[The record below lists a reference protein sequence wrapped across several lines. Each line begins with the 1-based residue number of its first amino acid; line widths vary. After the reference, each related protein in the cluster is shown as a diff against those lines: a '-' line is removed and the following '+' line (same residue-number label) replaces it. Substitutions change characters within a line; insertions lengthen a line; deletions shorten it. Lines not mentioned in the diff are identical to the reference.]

1 MLQLLVGML
10 IGFVLAIPPGPVG
23 ITVIR
28 LSLSNTPKTSTFLA
42 MGVGLMDIFFCM
54 SVMFASAAVIKA
66 IGSLPPE
73 YTFLLLIFQIL
84 IILALI
90 GYGIMS
96 LKSKPAPMP
105 EDNDLLKRKHSK
117 FVENLMKKGPLFL
130 GIAIAM
136 SNIPNPSFLPGIAL
150 IVSQA
155 YAFGILENYLL
166 TNFLFAVGFG
176 SGNFIWLFI
185 VIQLITH
192 FKTRLSEAMLDK
204 IRKFAGI
211 SLIGVGTFL
220 GYRLV
225 SLTHWQDVLRFI
237 FAF

>member
-10 IGFVLAIPPGPVG
+10 IGFILAIPPGPVG

-28 LSLSNTPKTSTFLA
+28 LSLNNSPKTSTFLA
-42 MGVGLMDIFFCM
+42 LGVGLMDIFFCM

-73 YTFLLLIFQIL
+73 FTFFLLIFQIL
-84 IILALI
+84 IILTLI
-90 GYGIMS
+90 AYGIFS
-96 LKSKPAPMP
+96 LKSKPTPIP
-105 EDNDLLKRKHSK
+105 QEDDLIKRKHTK
-117 FVENLMKKGPLFL
+117 FVDKLMHKGPLFF

-136 SNIPNPSFLPGIAL
+136 TNIPNPSFLPGIAL

-155 YAFGILENYLL
+155 YAFGILDNNLL
-166 TNFLFAVGFG
+166 TNLLFAVGFG
-176 SGNFIWLFI
+176 SGNFIWLSI
-185 VIQLITH
+185 VVHLIAK
-192 FKTRLSEAMLDK
+192 FKARMSEVMLDR

-220 GYRLV
+220 GFRLV
-225 SLTHWQDVLRFI
+225 SLTHWDTVLRFI